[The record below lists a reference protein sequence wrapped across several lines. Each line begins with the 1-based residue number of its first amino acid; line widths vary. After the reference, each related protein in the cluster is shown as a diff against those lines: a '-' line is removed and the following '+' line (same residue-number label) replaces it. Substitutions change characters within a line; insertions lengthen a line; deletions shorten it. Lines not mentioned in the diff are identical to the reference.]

1 MKKQF
6 QIIGVL
12 TLIWFSFF
20 CTERTI
26 FVIKNNDD
34 IMIKI
39 NEEKEKYNRYH
50 AKRTD
55 NFYCDTCC
63 NDDDTD

>member
-39 NEEKEKYNRYH
+39 NEEKEKYNTKSSLQFIYNRIIN
-50 AKRTD
+50 KSI
-55 NFYCDTCC
+55 
-63 NDDDTD
+63 

>member
-39 NEEKEKYNRYH
+39 NEEKEKYSNC
-50 AKRTD
+50 KS
-55 NFYCDTCC
+55 
-63 NDDDTD
+63 

>member
-39 NEEKEKYNRYH
+39 NEEKENL
-50 AKRTD
+50 
-55 NFYCDTCC
+55 
-63 NDDDTD
+63 NDAVIKMLEEVEYE

>member
-39 NEEKEKYNRYH
+39 NEEKEKL
-50 AKRTD
+50 AKYEEMLNASKERLAKLKG
-55 NFYCDTCC
+55 
-63 NDDDTD
+63 